1 MKRTIFQN
9 RRLSESKYF
18 IMSFKWPDDDAKPGQ
33 FVMVRVSESADP
45 LLRRPMS
52 IAGLRDGRMDVI
64 YNVAGR
70 GTSLMAEKKG
80 GETIDVIGPFGNG
93 FTAPENADSI
103 LCVMGGVGAAP
114 FLFLKNRNKDRKMV
128 AFYGAA
134 NKDGLGIKIP
144 MDELHF
150 ATEDGS
156 FGRRGLVTD
165 VLLEHPAMKN
175 RDAHIM
181 ACGPKGMLKAV
192 DEICVNHK
200 ISGELSLEE
209 RMGCGFGVCL
219 GCAVETDAGNK
230 RACVE
235 GPVFKSGTIK
245 WRT

>member
-1 MKRTIFQN
+1 MKRKII
-9 RRLSESKYF
+9 RHESLGGRYRSMDF
-18 IMSFKWPDDDAKPGQ
+18 EWPDDGAKPGQ
-33 FVMVRVSESADP
+33 FVMVRISDSTDP

-52 IAGLRDGRMDVI
+52 IANLEDGLMSII

-70 GTSLMAEKKG
+70 GTSLMAEKRA
-80 GETIDVIGPFGNG
+80 GEAVDVLGPFGTS
-93 FTAPENADSI
+93 FDPPKNASHL

-114 FLFLKNRNKDRKMV
+114 FLFLKKRNKDRKMV
-128 AFYGAA
+128 GFYGAA
-134 NKDGLGIKIP
+134 NKDGLGISIP
-144 MDELHF
+144 MDEMHF

-156 FGRRGLVTD
+156 VEKRGLVTD

-181 ACGPKGMLKAV
+181 ACGPKGMLRAV
-192 DEICVNHK
+192 DEICVKHK

-230 RACVE
+230 RACVD
-235 GPVFKSGTIK
+235 GPVFKAGTIR